1 MATTQHSGNGQRKV
15 MATARQGGSLRKG
28 NRYTMGTGVSAA
40 TQALWA
46 EPSPYETSGNPFA
59 PMVPSLATRNKIAD
73 RAMAGLGSTAPAKGG
88 HWGKVCPACGLQRS
102 RTNLCGCNS

>member
-1 MATTQHSGNGQRKV
+1 MAQHNGAAQRKV
-15 MATARQGGSLRKG
+15 RVTAPSGGSARKG
-28 NRYTMGTGVSAA
+28 NRYTMGTGVSQA

-46 EPSPYETSGNPFA
+46 TPSPYETPGNPFA
-59 PMVPSLATRNKIAD
+59 PGIPSLATRNKIAD